1 MTRICTALLGG
12 LLLAGCGAAERV
24 GLRSLDASQPTQ
36 SAPVT
41 ARTAAVFGDA
51 AETAPKEPPQ
61 IIPAVAVS
69 LEPTAA
75 PPAPEALEVVEPV
88 ASAPEYVSVGTLPE
102 AAPAPDALAP
112 AAYGTAF

>member
-24 GLRSLDASQPTQ
+24 GLRSVDVPQPTQ

-41 ARTAAVFGDA
+41 ARTAVVFGDA
-51 AETAPKEPPQ
+51 SESAPKEPPQ
-61 IIPAVAVS
+61 IVPAVAVS

-75 PPAPEALEVVEPV
+75 PPAPNALEVVEPE
-88 ASAPEYVSVGTLPE
+88 SPAPEYISVGTLPE
-102 AAPAPDALAP
+102 AVPAPDGVAP